1 MTVAY
6 PLQWP
11 AGWPR
16 TASGHRKHGQ
26 FSVAD
31 RKAHYVG
38 RKPVNIE
45 TAISRVR
52 DELERFGLRDRGDM
66 IVSTNLQVNLSGLPR
81 GNQGEPTD
89 PGVAVYWQTPKSR
102 MRVIAVDAYFRVAD
116 NIAAIAATLEA
127 MRAIER
133 HGGAQVLERAFTG
146 FAALP
151 ASGPSWWEVL
161 GVSPAATE
169 ADIQAA
175 YRAKAAKAHPDRG
188 GSHAAMAEL
197 NNARDEALKAARGR
211 A

>member
-16 TASGHRKHGQ
+16 TPAGNRKQGQ

-81 GNQGEPTD
+81 GNQGEPAD
-89 PGVAVYWQTPKSR
+89 PGVAVYWQTPKSG
-102 MRVIAVDAYFRVAD
+102 MRVIAVDAYTRVAD
-116 NIAAIAATLEA
+116 NIAAIAATLDA

-151 ASGPSWWEVL
+151 SAGPPWWTVL
-161 GVSPAATE
+161 GVRPDAT
-169 ADIQAA
+169 ADEIRAA
-175 YRAKAAKAHPDRG
+175 YRQKAAERHPDSG
-188 GSHAAMAEL
+188 GSEAAMSEL
-197 NNARDEALKAARGR
+197 NVARDEALKARGR
-211 A
+211 T